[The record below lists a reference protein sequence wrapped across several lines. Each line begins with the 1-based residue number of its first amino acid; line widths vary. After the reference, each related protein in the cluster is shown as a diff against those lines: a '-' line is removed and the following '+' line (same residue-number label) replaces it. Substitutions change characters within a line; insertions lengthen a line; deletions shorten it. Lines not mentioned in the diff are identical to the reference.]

1 MIKKAL
7 LILKVLGTLGV
18 LGSFLI
24 IANDLSLNPM
34 SHISVSQLPLFFT
47 NQSNALAAVFFIVT
61 NSMNSRLLISRAT
74 YENMRG
80 GLIIYLFL
88 ASSVHWLLL
97 SHLLHLN
104 SLSMYTAIAYLHSG
118 GFLILLLDWLLD
130 RPQIKLPF
138 SLTFKW
144 LAYPIAYLG
153 LMTIY
158 GLFSHWYPY
167 PFINPELLGFP
178 KWGMIN
184 GSITMV
190 MGVLSVAF
198 IKLNNCRLEKPSTR
212 IGHITHDSVGGN

>member
-1 MIKKAL
+1 MIKNAL
-7 LILKVLGTLGV
+7 LILKILGTLGV

-24 IANDLSLNPM
+24 IVNDLSLNPM
-34 SHISVSQLPLFFT
+34 SQISVSQLPLFFT
-47 NQSNALAAVFFIVT
+47 NQTNALAAVFFMATSSI
-61 NSMNSRLLISRAT
+61 NSRFFISRAV
-74 YENMRG
+74 YENIRG

-104 SLSMYTAIAYLHSG
+104 SFSMYAAIAYLHSG

-130 RPQIKLPF
+130 HPQIKLPF

-144 LAYPIAYLG
+144 LGYPLGYLG

-184 GSITMV
+184 GSIALV

-198 IKLNNCRLEKPSTR
+198 IKLNNYRLEKLSTR
-212 IGHITHDSVGGN
+212 TTNITHDSLVGS